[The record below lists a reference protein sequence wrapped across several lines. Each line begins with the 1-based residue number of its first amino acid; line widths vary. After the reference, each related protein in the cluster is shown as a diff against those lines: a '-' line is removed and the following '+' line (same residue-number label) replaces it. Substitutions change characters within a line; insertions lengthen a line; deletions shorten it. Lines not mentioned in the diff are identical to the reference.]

1 VRNSPSFQCSID
13 HGPHVVE
20 LHASRRGDRGTF
32 VTFIYERN
40 PERLLLHFVGT
51 DEDEVVLQ
59 SLAWSEK
66 KKAGLVSLG
75 SRAQA

>member
-1 VRNSPSFQCSID
+1 
-13 HGPHVVE
+13 
-20 LHASRRGDRGTF
+20 

-66 KKAGLVSLG
+66 KKAGRVSLG
-75 SRAQA
+75 PRAQA

>member
-1 VRNSPSFQCSID
+1 M
-13 HGPHVVE
+13 
-20 LHASRRGDRGTF
+20 
-32 VTFIYERN
+32 TFIYERN